1 MKRIKLILISL
12 TNINVAII
20 YFVTIYEQKKKN
32 RLRTVR
38 KIPT

>member
-20 YFVTIYEQKKKN
+20 YFVTIYEQKKN